1 MTYWLKNLE
10 TGTPC
15 SVETEEHRDA
25 LLREAKDTPV
35 KDERGFPKYEPR
47 YQEITIEQ
55 AAEAGALSAA
65 DAVAKAAKAK

>member
-25 LLREAKDTPV
+25 LLREAKDVPV
-35 KDERGFPKYEPR
+35 KDARGFPTYLPR
-47 YQEITIEQ
+47 YQEITVEQ

-65 DAVAKAAKAK
+65 DAVAKMAKAK